1 MWGQLSTFGEKLSQQ
16 AANLKLDEQLVRLL
30 PDHPLLQQQ
39 MEQVACVGRHAI
51 HMVVLRT
58 IE

>member
-30 PDHPLLQQQ
+30 QDHPVIQQQ
-39 MEQVACVGRHAI
+39 IEHVACVGRHATHI
-51 HMVVLRT
+51 YVLQT